1 MRAQNKSA
9 NKTGKQNKP
18 QDRNE
23 TSETEKSRDE
33 TMTSSSA
40 FPVAAKSFASFL
52 FFFVWLETET
62 ETWLKA
68 RYEYFSRC
76 EQLVRV
82 GRVLKLSS
90 PFERNKKQKNKK
102 KKKNKPEKKN
112 KKGQL
117 QTATK
122 PNPPQQPTK
131 VASPNE
137 RVQQQ
142 QQQQVLNKPQKK

>member
-1 MRAQNKSA
+1 M
-9 NKTGKQNKP
+9 
-18 QDRNE
+18 
-23 TSETEKSRDE
+23 
-33 TMTSSSA
+33 
-40 FPVAAKSFASFL
+40 
-52 FFFVWLETET
+52 WLETET

-90 PFERNKKQKNKK
+90 PFNRNKKQKKK
-102 KKKNKPEKKN
+102 EKQTRKKEQ
-112 KKGQL
+112 KGQL

-142 QQQQVLNKPQKK
+142 QQQVLNKPQKK

>member
-1 MRAQNKSA
+1 M
-9 NKTGKQNKP
+9 
-18 QDRNE
+18 
-23 TSETEKSRDE
+23 
-33 TMTSSSA
+33 
-40 FPVAAKSFASFL
+40 
-52 FFFVWLETET
+52 WLETET

-90 PFERNKKQKNKK
+90 PFKLNKKQK

-142 QQQQVLNKPQKK
+142 VLNKPQKK